1 MKKTILV
8 AGASGNLGIKIVKAL
23 RILDAEVRVIVRSNT
38 DPAKIKAI
46 ELLGANIY
54 RAESWNLEELKK
66 ACTDVSCVVSSLAGL
81 RDVILDAQKIL
92 LDAAI
97 EAGVPRFI
105 PSDYSLDF
113 TKFTHGENRNL
124 DLRREFHQYLDK
136 APIQSTSIFNGAFM
150 ELLTNEMPMIFL
162 KPKLILYWGDA
173 NRQWDFTTMD
183 NTAEFT
189 ARVALDSSAPR
200 YLNVAGDQ
208 ISPLEIKDLVTDLT
222 KLKFRSFR
230 PGGKW
235 LLGQIIKIA
244 RKAAPA
250 ENELYPA
257 WQGMQYMHNMID
269 ERSKIEKL
277 NNDRYPEIKWTSVR
291 ELLRSFL
298 IDSNSNMT

>member
-8 AGASGNLGIKIVKAL
+8 AGASGNLGFKIVKAL
-23 RILDAEVRVIVRSNT
+23 QNMDAETRVVVRSNT
-38 DPAKIKAI
+38 DPAKVK
-46 ELLGANIY
+46 ELEILGAKIY
-54 RAESWNLEELKK
+54 KVENWTLKELTK

-81 RDVILDAQKIL
+81 REVVIDAQKIL

-97 EAGVPRFI
+97 EAAVPRFI

-162 KPKLILYWGDA
+162 KPKLILYWGDTK
-173 NRQWDFTTMD
+173 RQWDFTTMD
-183 NTAEFT
+183 NTADFT
-189 ARVALDSSAPR
+189 ARVALDSISPR

-208 ISPLEIKDLVTDLT
+208 ISPREIKDLVTELS
-222 KLKFRSFR
+222 KQKFRLFR

-244 RKAAPA
+244 RKLAPA
-250 ENELYPA
+250 EKELYPA

-291 ELLRSFL
+291 ELL
-298 IDSNSNMT
+298 SNYLVDGHFNKG

>member
-8 AGASGNLGIKIVKAL
+8 AGASGNLGFKIVKAL
-23 RILDAEVRVIVRSNT
+23 QNMDAETRVLVRSNT
-38 DPAKIKAI
+38 DPAKVK
-46 ELLGANIY
+46 ELEILGANIY
-54 RAESWNLEELKK
+54 KVENWTLKELTK
-66 ACTDVSCVVSSLAGL
+66 ACKDVSCVVSSLAGL
-81 RDVILDAQKIL
+81 REVVIDAQKIL

-113 TKFTHGENRNL
+113 TKFMHGENRNL

-173 NRQWDFTTMD
+173 NRQLDFTTMD

-189 ARVALDSSAPR
+189 ARVALDSTSPR

-208 ISPLEIKDLVTDLT
+208 VSPREIKDLVTDLS
-222 KLKFRSFR
+222 KQKFRFFR

-244 RKAAPA
+244 RKLAPA
-250 ENELYPA
+250 EKELYPA

-291 ELLRSFL
+291 ELLSNYL
-298 IDSNSNMT
+298 VDSNTNKG